1 MSVLCGKDL
10 DSYLK
15 KTPPIIENM
24 VKPNLQVGPNGI
36 DLTVNS
42 VERFIGFGRIN
53 LTDEERKLA
62 ETESLRFDQ
71 DVLHLKPSVYKVL
84 FNEIINVPLNMIAI
98 AKPRSS
104 LLRNGVTMET
114 AIWDSGYRG
123 RSESLLVVHNPY
135 GFDIKKNARIVQI
148 VFIKTTGKSKEGY
161 KGIYLE
167 EHI

>member
-1 MSVLCGKDL
+1 MSILCRKDL
-10 DSYLK
+10 KLYLK
-15 KTPPIIENM
+15 KNPPIIENM
-24 VKPNLQVGPNGI
+24 INPNFQVGTNGI

-42 VERFIGFGRIN
+42 VNKFVGFGRVN

-62 ETESLRFDQ
+62 ETESLGFDQ
-71 DVLHLKPSVYKVL
+71 DLLHLEPGVYKVL

-104 LLRNGVTMET
+104 LLRNGVTIET

-135 GFDIKKNARIVQI
+135 GFDIKRNARIVQI
-148 VFIKTTGKSKEGY
+148 MFIKTTGKSEGY
-161 KGIYLE
+161 RGIYLE